1 VSCSTISN
9 PKRRRKTKPKRV
21 NQKLKISNRRGVR
34 IMELGIMVCIVLL
47 LSLAAVWISNKTV
60 GLLEIHYFKRPLSM
74 EYAAWLRVMCAGLLF
89 IFIQMVPA
97 FTFLYTLKLVALLN
111 LGVQTMKLNGVY
123 KFKRTGMMPPK
134 DAPHDLGRFNPFRK
148 K

>member
-1 VSCSTISN
+1 
-9 PKRRRKTKPKRV
+9 
-21 NQKLKISNRRGVR
+21 
-34 IMELGIMVCIVLL
+34 MELGIMVCIVLL
-47 LSLAAVWISNKTV
+47 LSLAAVWISNKTA

>member
-1 VSCSTISN
+1 
-9 PKRRRKTKPKRV
+9 
-21 NQKLKISNRRGVR
+21 
-34 IMELGIMVCIVLL
+34 MVCIVLL
-47 LSLAAVWISNKTV
+47 LSLAAVWISNKAV

-89 IFIQMVPA
+89 IQMAPA

-123 KFKRTGMMPPK
+123 KMKRTGMLPPK
-134 DAPHDLGRFNPFRK
+134 DALQDLNRFNPFRK

>member
-1 VSCSTISN
+1 
-9 PKRRRKTKPKRV
+9 
-21 NQKLKISNRRGVR
+21 
-34 IMELGIMVCIVLL
+34 MVCIVLL

-97 FTFLYTLKLVALLN
+97 FTFLYTPEAGGTVKSGRADDEA
-111 LGVQTMKLNGVY
+111 
-123 KFKRTGMMPPK
+123 KRG
-134 DAPHDLGRFNPFRK
+134 L
-148 K
+148 